1 MSALTVRTVSPPAP
15 LPAPLPAPSAALVM
29 VAGDIDIA
37 SALQLRRHLETLRHC
52 DVVLDLSGVTLLAA
66 AGLHVLLDLHVRLG
80 RTGAHLVLAAPTAQV
95 RRVLAAA
102 SLHETLAT
110 APSIAEAIERLSPSD
125 AASPSHRLPDGLR
138 QLRLHR

>member
-1 MSALTVRTVSPPAP
+1 
-15 LPAPLPAPSAALVM
+15 M